1 MQSPF
6 PDFPHQFCVSF
17 GSNLGDSLHIV
28 LHAWRRLQEDHSVG
42 SVELSSP
49 YRTQPVGMVSDNQFI
64 NAAAVGWTSLEP
76 EALLLHLQGIEK
88 EFGRVRAIGQVGYQD
103 RTLDLDLLLY
113 DDLILNLPLLVI
125 PHPEMQHRMFV
136 LQPLA
141 EIAAAYRHPVSA
153 KTVIQHLEILMR
165 EPDADLGIEKLTWP
179 SGKGL

>member
-6 PDFPHQFCVSF
+6 PDRPHQFCVSL

-28 LHAWRRLQEDHSVG
+28 LGAWRRMSEEPSIGGGQ
-42 SVELSSP
+42 LSSP

-76 EALLLHLQGIEK
+76 EALLLHLQGIEQ
-88 EFGRVRAIGQVGYQD
+88 EFGRVRSTDQAGYQD

-113 DDLILNLPLLVI
+113 DDLVLNLPLLVV
-125 PHPEMQHRMFV
+125 PHPEMNHRLFV

-141 EIAAAYRHPVSA
+141 EIAASLYHPVSG
-153 KTVIQHLEILMR
+153 KTIMQHLQSCLR
-165 EPDADLGIEKLTWP
+165 ETDGESGIEKLTWP
-179 SGKGL
+179 NCG